1 METLEVPSWMKEVV
15 PVSEWVV
22 LEVIEVV
29 EIEVEVVKVEV
40 PAAE

>member
-1 METLEVPSWMKEVV
+1 MEVPSWMKEVV
-15 PVSEWVV
+15 PVLEWVV

-29 EIEVEVVKVEV
+29 DIVYIEVEVVKVEV

>member
-1 METLEVPSWMKEVV
+1 MKVVV